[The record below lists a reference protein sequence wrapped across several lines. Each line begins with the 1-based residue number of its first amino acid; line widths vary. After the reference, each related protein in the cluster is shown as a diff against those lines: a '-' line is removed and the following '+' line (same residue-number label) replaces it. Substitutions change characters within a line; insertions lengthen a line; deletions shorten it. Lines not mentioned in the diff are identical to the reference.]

1 MKQLNIYF
9 EDKEFEKLV
18 AKKGK
23 LSWHDLVM
31 SVTKK

>member
-9 EDKEFEKLV
+9 EDSEFEKLV
-18 AKKGK
+18 VKKGK

-31 SVTKK
+31 SVVTE